1 MVTTNQQKSVARTV
15 GALCVAV
22 GIAYMLFTL
31 LKPVYAFPWGSL
43 VWVLVGA
50 VLLVVS
56 KRRS

>member
-1 MVTTNQQKSVARTV
+1 M
-15 GALCVAV
+15 AV
-22 GIAYMLFTL
+22 GLAYMLFTL